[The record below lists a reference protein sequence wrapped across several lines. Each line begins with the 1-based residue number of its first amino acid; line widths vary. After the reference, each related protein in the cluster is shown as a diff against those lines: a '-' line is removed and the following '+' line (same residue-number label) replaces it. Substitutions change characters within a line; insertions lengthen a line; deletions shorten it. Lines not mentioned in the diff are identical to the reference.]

1 MARPYR
7 LQAKDCFYYI
17 TSRGNGRKK
26 IFLNNTD
33 FQIDYARV
41 HVEISGKEKV
51 NLLWSMI

>member
-7 LQAKDCFYYI
+7 LQAGDCFYHI

-41 HVEISGKEKV
+41 YVEISGKEKI
-51 NLLWSMI
+51 NLLWLMI

>member
-1 MARPYR
+1 MARSYR